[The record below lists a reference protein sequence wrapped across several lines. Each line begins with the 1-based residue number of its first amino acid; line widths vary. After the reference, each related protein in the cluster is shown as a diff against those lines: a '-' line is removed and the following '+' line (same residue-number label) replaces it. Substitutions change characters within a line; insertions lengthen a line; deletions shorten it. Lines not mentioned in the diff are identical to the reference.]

1 MKALLLAATHTPNAT
16 PAGRWPAVF
25 GVAVIACLAI
35 IAPASATTILT
46 FGQSAS
52 AQAVTAT
59 ANGTGTQTT
68 ITSTNTPIGITQI
81 LGGSASPAFF
91 DLDLASTG
99 PATPLG
105 GGGSQHFG
113 GSFSITSAPGDTGVN
128 FLSGTFSDIVLGVG
142 PGGALAAGSP
152 PDLISFTSSVITD
165 LSPPSAIA
173 LGFANLSPAFALD
186 GSTIA
191 SFTSSVS
198 GTFSASAAAVP
209 EPASLALLGMGLL
222 GIGMVRRV
230 R

>member
-1 MKALLLAATHTPNAT
+1 MKLALLAATAVAFAAFTM
-16 PAGRWPAVF
+16 PAY
-25 GVAVIACLAI
+25 
-35 IAPASATTILT
+35 ATTILT

-59 ANGTGTQTT
+59 ANAGGTSTT
-68 ITSTNTPIGITQI
+68 ITSTNVPIGVTQI
-81 LGGSASPAFF
+81 EGGSATPAFF
-91 DLDLASTG
+91 DLALTSTG
-99 PATPLG
+99 AATPLG

-173 LGFANLSPAFALD
+173 LGFANLLPAFSID
-186 GSTIA
+186 GSTIG

-198 GTFSASAAAVP
+198 GTFSASVAAVP
-209 EPASLALLGMGLL
+209 EPASLGLL
-222 GIGMVRRV
+222 LVGMLGIRVFARRRLV
-230 R
+230 

>member
-1 MKALLLAATHTPNAT
+1 MKLALLAATAVGLAL
-16 PAGRWPAVF
+16 PAE
-25 GVAVIACLAI
+25 
-35 IAPASATTILT
+35 ATTILT

-59 ANGTGTQTT
+59 ANGAGTSTT
-68 ITSTNTPIGITQI
+68 ITSTNTPIGVTQI
-81 LGGSASPAFF
+81 EGGSATPAFF
-91 DLDLASTG
+91 DLNLTSTG
-99 PATPLG
+99 AATPLG

-113 GSFSITSAPGDTGVN
+113 GTFSITSAAGDTGTN

-165 LSPPSAIA
+165 LKSPSAIA

-209 EPASLALLGMGLL
+209 EPATMALLGVGLL
-222 GIGMVRRV
+222 GIGMVRLRT
-230 R
+230 RRD

>member
-1 MKALLLAATHTPNAT
+1 MKHVLLAA
-16 PAGRWPAVF
+16 
-25 GVAVIACLAI
+25 VASVALLA
-35 IAPASATTILT
+35 APAHATTILT

-59 ANGTGTQTT
+59 ANAGGTATT

-81 LGGSASPAFF
+81 LGGSATPAFF
-91 DLDLASTG
+91 DLDLTSTG
-99 PATPLG
+99 AATPLG

-113 GSFSITSAPGDTGVN
+113 GSFSITSAPGDTGTN

-152 PDLISFTSSVITD
+152 PDLISFTSDVIAD

-173 LGFANLSPAFALD
+173 LGFANLSPAFTLD
-186 GSTIA
+186 GSTIG

-198 GTFSASAAAVP
+198 GTFSASVAAVP
-209 EPASLALLGMGLL
+209 EPASLGLL
-222 GIGMVRRV
+222 AVGMLGIRVFARRRV
-230 R
+230 V

>member
-1 MKALLLAATHTPNAT
+1 MKLALLAAT
-16 PAGRWPAVF
+16 AV
-25 GVAVIACLAI
+25 CLAL
-35 IAPASATTILT
+35 PAEATTILT

-59 ANGTGTQTT
+59 ANGAGTSTT
-68 ITSTNTPIGITQI
+68 ITSTNTPIGVTQI
-81 LGGSASPAFF
+81 EGGSATPAFL
-91 DLDLASTG
+91 DLDLTSTG
-99 PATPLG
+99 AATPLG

-113 GSFSITSAPGDTGVN
+113 GTFSITSAAGDTGTN

-152 PDLISFTSSVITD
+152 PDLISFTSDVIAD

-186 GSTIA
+186 GETIG

-209 EPASLALLGMGLL
+209 EPASLALLGVGLF
-222 GIGMVRRV
+222 GIGMTRLRPRRD
-230 R
+230 